1 MTNHAKERTPM
12 SIEKGRRRLAV
23 AGALGLLALATLTVA
38 NGCSGKATIKDKSN
52 GVGANAGE
60 TGDGGT
66 GGRGGTTSGGS
77 GGTLPTTGGSS
88 GTGTGMAGEG
98 GGCGKTDLAAEPP
111 LVSVLVVVDKS
122 SSMTGTPT
130 GFTEDKWTALGA
142 ALGEALDAAK
152 DGVAF
157 GLDFYPLGDD
167 RDPTAPVDT
176 CEMPT
181 NSDILVPI
189 GPGTSTVP
197 LIDDALADYAP
208 AGGTP
213 TAAALARALDYFTSG
228 DGASLGGDR
237 YVLLAT
243 DGGPNCNPDL
253 ACELGTCTLN
263 MDGLDCG
270 GQNCCDA
277 DLDPDGPLSCLD
289 EDETVAQVDALANA
303 GVKTFVVG
311 IPGTRAYGSTL
322 DAMAVA
328 GLAENPSAPPSYY
341 RVESMGGTEGLAEV
355 LTRITRGVIQSCRLQ
370 LSSTPDDPDYEG
382 LLNVEIDGQDV
393 PQMGDDG
400 WEVDRTTSPPTIV
413 LKGATCEYMETH
425 GAEQVSITY
434 GCPTVID
441 PH

>member
-1 MTNHAKERTPM
+1 NSEVTKEGKG
-12 SIEKGRRRLAV
+12 IERG
-23 AGALGLLALATLTVA
+23 GA
-38 NGCSGKATIKDKSN
+38 S
-52 GVGANAGE
+52 
-60 TGDGGT
+60 GDGS
-66 GGRGGTTSGGS
+66 GGRGGTSGNT
-77 GGTLPTTGGSS
+77 GGTLPTTGGRAGSS
-88 GTGTGMAGEG
+88 GAGNGMAGEG
-98 GGCGKTDLAAEPP
+98 GGCGKTDLAAQPP
-111 LVSVLVVVDKS
+111 EVNVLVVVDKS
-122 SSMTGTPT
+122 SSMMGTPS
-130 GFTEDKWTALGA
+130 GFTENKWVALGS

-152 DGVAF
+152 DNVAF
-157 GLDFYPLGDD
+157 GLDFYPFGDD
-167 RDPTAPVDT
+167 RDPMADVTY

-181 NSDILVPI
+181 TSDILVPV

-197 LIDDALADYAP
+197 DIEDALADYAP

-213 TAAALARALDYFTSG
+213 TAAALSRALDYFTTG

-243 DGGPNCNPDL
+243 DGGPNCNADL
-253 ACELGTCTLN
+253 ACDSNACTLN
-263 MDGLDCG
+263 MDGVCPM
-270 GQNCCDA
+270 QVSNCCDVNV
-277 DLDPDGPLSCLD
+277 DPDGPVSCLD
-289 EDETVAQVDALANA
+289 EDETVAQVAALADA

-311 IPGTRAYGSTL
+311 IPGTEAYGATL

-328 GLAENPSAPPSYY
+328 GGVENPSAPPSYY

-355 LTRITRGVIQSCRLQ
+355 LTRITRGVIQTCRLQ
-370 LSSTPDDPDYEG
+370 LTSTPEDPDYEG

-413 LKGATCEYMETH
+413 LKGATCEYMESH

-434 GCPTVID
+434 GCPTVTD